1 MGVILM
7 NMVEILNLTRYI
19 KSDLRVIPE
28 VINSRVIVSLYHV
41 DDDILYD
48 THHEVIL
55 NAIVAAETEMLNA
68 IGIKEIVEP
77 YFYALLNNDRLL
89 KLQREIEKAL
99 SKFKE
104 ENENTDILLDNLKKV
119 LLIENIIDYDDE
131 SSDLV
136 HMINKRTSKET
147 LNKIS
152 SHNSNR
158 IY

>member
-1 MGVILM
+1 M

>member
-1 MGVILM
+1 
-7 NMVEILNLTRYI
+7 MVEILNLTRYI